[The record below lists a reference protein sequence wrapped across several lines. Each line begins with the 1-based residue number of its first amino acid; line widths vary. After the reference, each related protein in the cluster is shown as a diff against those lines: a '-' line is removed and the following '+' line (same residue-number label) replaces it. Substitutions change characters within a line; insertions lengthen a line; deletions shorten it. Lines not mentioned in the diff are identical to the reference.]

1 MPGQRGPR
9 DPIEPCPCARRRLPG
24 EHETRHRSPALEEPL
39 SQMAVAIDGEI
50 HGNALFKP
58 LRPDSE
64 IHFVPKI
71 YGGAQQYRASVT
83 MKKEVA
89 PQI

>member
-1 MPGQRGPR
+1 MATVIISSGLRACTGGEERVQ
-9 DPIEPCPCARRRLPG
+9 IEAKRVKELIDALVARW
-24 EHETRHRSPALEEPL
+24 PALREPL

-50 HGNALFKP
+50 HGDAQFKS

-71 YGGAQQYRASVT
+71 GGG
-83 MKKEVA
+83 
-89 PQI
+89 

>member
-1 MPGQRGPR
+1 LAVVVISSGLRGYTGGEER
-9 DPIEPCPCARRRLPG
+9 VQIEAKRVKDLLEALIARW
-24 EHETRHRSPALEEPL
+24 PALEEPL

-71 YGGAQQYRASVT
+71 GGG
-83 MKKEVA
+83 
-89 PQI
+89 

>member
-1 MPGQRGPR
+1 MATVVISSGLRSYTGGEER
-9 DPIEPCPCARRRLPG
+9 VEIEARRVKELLDALVARW
-24 EHETRHRSPALEEPL
+24 PALEEPL

-50 HGNALFKP
+50 HGNAQFRP

-71 YGGAQQYRASVT
+71 GGG
-83 MKKEVA
+83 
-89 PQI
+89 

>member
-1 MPGQRGPR
+1 MAVVVISSGLRGYTGGEER
-9 DPIEPCPCARRRLPG
+9 VQIEARRVKELLDALVARW
-24 EHETRHRSPALEEPL
+24 PALAEPL

-50 HGNALFKP
+50 HASPLFRP

-71 YGGAQQYRASVT
+71 GGG
-83 MKKEVA
+83 
-89 PQI
+89 

>member
-1 MPGQRGPR
+1 MATVVISSGLRGYTGGEER
-9 DPIEPCPCARRRLPG
+9 VEIEAKRVKELLDALVARW
-24 EHETRHRSPALEEPL
+24 PALGEPL

-50 HGNALFKP
+50 HGNPQFRP

-71 YGGAQQYRASVT
+71 GGG
-83 MKKEVA
+83 
-89 PQI
+89 